1 MWDRSDARHCVTLA
15 SMARVTGITADFWYI
30 NAFEASHRLND
41 VYAMKQ
47 PLDAA
52 DDTELALLVRRV
64 RGGSAVAFDELVRRV
79 HAQLRRWAR
88 QFTGDADDAEDV
100 AQLVLLRLH
109 SQVRTFQGHSRLTSW
124 LYRVT
129 HNVALDRRRLETR
142 RSALLAEQTTAV
154 DDLKDESA
162 ATDTEKLERLVRSY
176 FADLPARQRQVFELV
191 DLRGNDASEVAEKLG
206 IKPSTVRVLL
216 LNARRTIRLRML
228 AEHPRL
234 LEEFRQ

>member
-1 MWDRSDARHCVTLA
+1 MTNV
-15 SMARVTGITADFWYI
+15 TADFGCL
-30 NAFEASHRLND
+30 NALDDWHRLNA

-47 PLDAA
+47 PLDAS
-52 DDTELALLVRRV
+52 DETELALLVRRV
-64 RGGSAVAFDELVRRV
+64 RGGSAGAFEELVRRV
-79 HAQLRRWAR
+79 HSRLRRWAQR
-88 QFTGDADDAEDV
+88 FTGDADDAEDV

-109 SQVRTFQGHSRLTSW
+109 SHVRTFEGRSRVTSW

-142 RSALLAEQTTAV
+142 RSALLEREQTQAV
-154 DDLKDESA
+154 EESQDDTT
-162 ATDTEKLERLVRSY
+162 ATDTERLQRLVRSY

-191 DLRGNDASEVAEKLG
+191 DLRGNDASEVATKLG

-234 LEEFRQ
+234 LEEFTQ

>member
-1 MWDRSDARHCVTLA
+1 
-15 SMARVTGITADFWYI
+15 
-30 NAFEASHRLND
+30 
-41 VYAMKQ
+41 MKQ
-47 PLDAA
+47 PLDAS
-52 DDTELALLVRRV
+52 DETELALLVRRV
-64 RGGSAVAFDELVRRV
+64 RGGSAGAFEELVRRV
-79 HAQLRRWAR
+79 HSRLRRWAQR
-88 QFTGDADDAEDV
+88 FTGDADDAEDV

-109 SQVRTFQGHSRLTSW
+109 SHVRTFEGRSRVTSW

-142 RSALLAEQTTAV
+142 RSALLEREQTQAV
-154 DDLKDESA
+154 EESQDDTT
-162 ATDTEKLERLVRSY
+162 ATDTERLQRLVRSY

-191 DLRGNDASEVAEKLG
+191 DLRGNDASEVATKLG

-234 LEEFRQ
+234 LEEFTQ

>member
-1 MWDRSDARHCVTLA
+1 L
-15 SMARVTGITADFWYI
+15 RVTSVTADFGYL
-30 NAFEASHRLND
+30 NAPDASQRLTA

-47 PLDAA
+47 PLDAS
-52 DDTELALLVRRV
+52 DETELALLVRRV
-64 RGGSAVAFDELVRRV
+64 RGGSAGAFEELVRRV
-79 HAQLRRWAR
+79 HSRLRRWAQR
-88 QFTGDADDAEDV
+88 FTGDADDAEDV

-109 SQVRTFQGHSRLTSW
+109 SHVRTFEGRSRVTSW

-142 RSALLAEQTTAV
+142 RSALLEREQTQAV
-154 DDLKDESA
+154 EESKDDSTG
-162 ATDTEKLERLVRSY
+162 TDTEKLQRLVRSY
-176 FADLPARQRQVFELV
+176 FADLPARQRQVFELI
-191 DLRGNDASEVAEKLG
+191 DLRGTDASEVAAQLG

-234 LEEFRQ
+234 LEEFTQ

>member
-1 MWDRSDARHCVTLA
+1 
-15 SMARVTGITADFWYI
+15 
-30 NAFEASHRLND
+30 
-41 VYAMKQ
+41 MKQ
-47 PLDAA
+47 PLDAS
-52 DDTELALLVRRV
+52 DESELAALVRRV
-64 RGGSAVAFDELVRRV
+64 RGGSAGAFEELVRRV
-79 HAQLRRWAR
+79 HSRLRRWAQ
-88 QFTGDADDAEDV
+88 QFMGDADDAEDV

-109 SQVRTFQGHSRLTSW
+109 SHVRTFEGRSRVTSW

-142 RSALLAEQTTAV
+142 RSALLEREQSQTV
-154 DDLKDESA
+154 EESQHDST

-191 DLRGNDASEVAEKLG
+191 DLRGRDASEVAAQLG

-234 LEEFRQ
+234 LEEFTQ